1 MNLYGNQNQEQQAP
15 KTSEAIEKD
24 KKWMKIIWILLAVLL
39 VAGIGVYIA
48 INQINKNRF
57 KVVLNGKENKTI
69 SKGVFQESNDGTMYA
84 NVTELC
90 KLLGYTYNGNSEYLK
105 KYQTSDKKF
114 YIESPGYEETA
125 SFTLGQDKFYKVV
138 VKNGLGNGDNIKLS
152 LTENQKQVFSLAHA
166 VIKDNDDFYL
176 SLEDAATAFN
186 ALISYD
192 QTANKVSI
200 TSLDYLVQQYSAQY
214 TNAYIVAPEKDDIKD
229 NPMYFSNQKALL
241 QGYLVTID
249 ANKRVGVLNLNTDRN
264 SINNTYKSVEYIE
277 NKNEFVVTTK
287 DNKVGI
293 RLAEGGDKIDP
304 VYDSLK
310 RIDDE
315 VGLYLAEKA
324 NKFGILNDTGREIVP
339 IEYDEIGIKA
349 DDFPKDNIEN
359 PYFLYNSCI
368 PVKVNNRWKLMDR
381 NGVVLA
387 NNENSNYQE
396 LGCVIKTK
404 SEGESKNNVILI
416 PQYNAIVVKDND
428 KYGLISCNGDV
439 LIPTATDE
447 IYSISSGNTIN
458 YYTNYTRDGY
468 TTKYDV
474 IDYLLNVA
482 KIQMP
487 DRLVEDEEEEE
498 YEIDYNASNK
508 TVQNTN
514 TNTVTNEVVD
524 NVANNAVTNTTTG
537 GATQQNAFN
546 EQFTKYVGI
555 KVSGKNVKKL
565 IDDVVKHNKNN
576 INDIT
581 SVVNVLIDE
590 GDDLPTDN
598 GAANV
603 QSIDYYTETIL
614 ALKENIDDAK
624 TYEVQCGYNAYGYV
638 CVVGVNSN
646 N

>member
-15 KTSEAIEKD
+15 KTSDVIEKE
-24 KKWMKIIWILLAVLL
+24 KKLIKLIWILLAVLL
-39 VAGIGVYIA
+39 VAGIGAYIA

-57 KVVLNGKENKTI
+57 KVVFNGKENKSV
-69 SKGVFQESNDGTMYA
+69 SKGVFQESNDGIMYA

-90 KLLGYTYNGNSEYLK
+90 KLLNYTYNGNSEYLK

-114 YIESPGYEETA
+114 YIESPGVEETT
-125 SFTLGQDKFYKVV
+125 SFILGQNKFYKVV
-138 VKNGLGNGDNIKLS
+138 VKNTLGGGGVNNTNYS
-152 LTENQKQVFSLAHA
+152 LTENQKQVFTLAHP
-166 VIKDNDDFYL
+166 IEKDDDDFYL
-176 SLEDAATAFN
+176 SIEDAAVAFN

-192 QTANKVSI
+192 KEKNKVTI
-200 TSLDYLVQQYSAQY
+200 NSLDYLVEKYVAQY
-214 TNAYIVAPEKDDIKD
+214 ENAYILAPEKGDTKD

-249 ANKRVGVLNLNTDRN
+249 ANNRVGVLNLNTDRN

-293 RLAEGGDKIDP
+293 FLASGSDKIQP
-304 VYDSLK
+304 EYDSLK

-315 VGLYLAEKA
+315 VGLYLAEVK
-324 NKFGILNDTGREIVP
+324 NRFGILNDTGTKVID
-339 IEYDEIGIKA
+339 IEYEQIGIDAEK
-349 DDFPKDNIEN
+349 FPKDSIDN

-368 PVKVNNRWKLMDR
+368 PVKINNRWKLMDR

-396 LGCVIKTK
+396 LGCVITAK

-428 KYGLISCNGDV
+428 KYGLIACNGDV

-447 IYSISSGNTIN
+447 IYSISSGNNIN

-487 DRLVEDEEEEE
+487 DRLVEDDEEEE

-514 TNTVTNEVVD
+514 TNTVANEVTD
-524 NVANNAVTNTTTG
+524 NVVNNSVTNTTTG
-537 GATQQNAFN
+537 GTTQQNAFN

-576 INDIT
+576 INDVT
-581 SVVNVLIDE
+581 SVVNVLID
-590 GDDLPTDN
+590 
-598 GAANV
+598 
-603 QSIDYYTETIL
+603 IF
-614 ALKENIDDAK
+614 KEMK
-624 TYEVQCGYNAYGYV
+624 
-638 CVVGVNSN
+638 
-646 N
+646 